1 MNRIEVFKIPDP
13 AEAAKIQANAAQ
25 PKKGG
30 FGRVIL
36 WIIIIFGIIFILY
49 QFYG

>member
-1 MNRIEVFKIPDP
+1 MFKIAGP
-13 AEAAKIQANAAQ
+13 AEAEKIQASVAQ

-30 FGRVIL
+30 FGRAVM
-36 WIIIIFGIIFILY
+36 WIIIILGILFILY

>member
-1 MNRIEVFKIPDP
+1 VFRIADK
-13 AEAAKIQANAAQ
+13 AEAEKLKAATAVSK

-30 FGRVIL
+30 FGRIIL
-36 WIIIIFGIIFILY
+36 WIIIIIGIAFILY